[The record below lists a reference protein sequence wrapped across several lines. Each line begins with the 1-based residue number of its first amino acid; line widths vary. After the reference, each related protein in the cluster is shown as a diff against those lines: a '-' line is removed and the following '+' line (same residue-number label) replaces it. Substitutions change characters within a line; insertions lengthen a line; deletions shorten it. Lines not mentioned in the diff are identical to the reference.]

1 MKAAAIIA
9 AAGEGL
15 RMKNAIRKQYLVLE
29 EKPVLVRSMQLF
41 LDHRAV
47 TEIIIVVPPGEQGAV
62 SRLLQPYCQLDEIKL
77 VEGGSSR
84 QESVG
89 RGLKAV
95 SEEAGLV
102 CIHDAARPLA
112 SADLLDALLD
122 TASEKAGSSRGCG
135 SAVPVIPLN
144 DTVKE
149 VDRDGFVLSTPAR
162 DSLSLVQTPQVF
174 RREIILDAYSHAAA
188 NDFEATD
195 DASLVEAMGRPVK
208 TVSGE
213 LNNFKITS
221 PLDLM
226 LASLLLKGAEYR

>member
-29 EKPVLVRSMQLF
+29 EKPVLVRSLQLF
-41 LDHRAV
+41 LDHRAI
-47 TEIIIVVPPGEQGAV
+47 TEIIIVVPPGEQDAV
-62 SRLLQPYCQLDEIKL
+62 SSLLQPYCQLEGIRL
-77 VEGGSSR
+77 IEGGSSR
-84 QESVG
+84 QESVE

-95 SEEAGLV
+95 SEEADLV

-122 TASEKAGSSRGCG
+122 TASEEAVSSRGCG
-135 SAVPVIPLN
+135 SAVPVIPLS

-149 VDRDGFVLSTPAR
+149 VDREGFILSTPAR
-162 DSLSLVQTPQVF
+162 DSLGLVQTPQVF
-174 RREIILDAYSHAAA
+174 RREIILEAYRYAAA
-188 NDFEATD
+188 KNFEATD
-195 DASLVEAMGRPVK
+195 DASLVEAMGRPVR
-208 TVSGE
+208 TVPGE

-226 LASLLLKGAEYR
+226 LASLLLKGAEDR